1 MRTPESSNV
10 PPADVTPPQRSGDHG
25 PESVPAGTD
34 SAAVAAPSAPA
45 RRLSVRRSRLGGM
58 WAILLGTSISFVVLL
73 IFILQNPAS
82 TDIHFLWWD
91 GALPVGVA
99 MLLSAFAGILLTAIP
114 GTGRIWQLRRGIRH
128 APHKHTSQ
136 P

>member
-1 MRTPESSNV
+1 
-10 PPADVTPPQRSGDHG
+10 
-25 PESVPAGTD
+25 
-34 SAAVAAPSAPA
+34 
-45 RRLSVRRSRLGGM
+45 M
-58 WAILLGTSISFVVLL
+58 WAVLLGTAVSFVVLL

-99 MLLSAFAGILLTAIP
+99 MLFSALAGVLLAAIP

-128 APHKHTSQ
+128 SRHNTRGQ